1 MLYLQYVAKMSSLL
15 YTPICMTYFL
25 GLGKEDIRSHT
36 GLGPRRRGIFPSSS
50 SSSPA
55 SSSSSSDSIS
65 EKSSPLDRVRSGLDH
80 KMWNQWEVQ
89 IVILMSIFFVESEQ
103 LEVRGIHYLKFVLQ
117 LLSSGNV

>member
-1 MLYLQYVAKMSSLL
+1 MD
-15 YTPICMTYFL
+15 YTVVYHQEST
-25 GLGKEDIRSHT
+25 RSPT
-36 GLGPRRRGIFPSSS
+36 GLGARRTGIPPSS

-55 SSSSSSDSIS
+55 SSSSDSIS